1 MKRSINKSLARLS
14 KERDKRKERKKTEI
28 INIWKEIENIT
39 TDLSDNKKKKK
50 KRKYYEKVYIH
61 IFNSLDKTDQFFKK
75 HKQ

>member
-14 KERDKRKERKKTEI
+14 KERDKRKERNKTEI

-39 TDLSDNKKKKK
+39 TDLSDIKKKKK
-50 KRKYYEKVYIH
+50 KYYEQVYIH

>member
-39 TDLSDNKKKKK
+39 TDLSDIKKKK
-50 KRKYYEKVYIH
+50 KYYEKVYIH